1 MKYFILICLC
11 MFAPVSLAQATDT
24 QQQIPSIEE
33 QAKEIGRELRCVVCQ
48 NQSIEDSDAP
58 LAADMRKLVR
68 QRLKQGASKTEVI
81 SYMRDR
87 YGDYV
92 LLKPPVKRST
102 YALWLLPFIL
112 LLGGLIW
119 FFKGNAKTETTS

>member
-11 MFAPVSLAQATDT
+11 IFASPVLAQTT
-24 QQQIPSIEE
+24 NIEQ

-68 QRLKQGASKTEVI
+68 TRLSQGDSKADVI
-81 SYMRDR
+81 AYMQER

-102 YALWLLPFIL
+102 YALWLLPFL
-112 LLGGLIW
+112 LMLGGLSW
-119 FFKGNAKTETTS
+119 FFKGGTDTENAS